1 MARGG
6 SSVHCRGGPLWSPGT
21 GRPDW
26 KGKMRQVIAG
36 KQQSSNWLIIVRVAW
51 CVVALLVLGLV
62 IGSTLSA
69 AASLHTLSPIGLCGK
84 CSSRFPAVP
93 GNRLEQLL
101 SWLDGYSLYCLIL
114 CIIFALSCFVVA
126 GVLVWRKPDNR
137 MAMFAAFFLTLVSV
151 MFFSQLPFSL
161 PLFWR
166 TFDRHTMYLGL
177 TGLFVFFYLF
187 PMGQLRPWWSGG
199 LAIIAIFYWG
209 TYTFFADSSLN
220 FFARSPLL
228 SMVVQYGLVLGI
240 ALVLIYRYR
249 RLSDTVLRRQTRWVV
264 FGGSSAAFLDLV
276 QQYMRWAVPPQAVPG
291 LLLDFIPTT
300 LFFISLLLIP
310 LSIGIAILRSRLWN
324 IDIIIHR
331 ALVYGALSTCVVGL
345 YVLVVGGLGTLF
357 QAQGNV
363 LLSLLATGL
372 IAVLFHPLRQR
383 LQRAVN
389 YLVYGERSNPYQ
401 VLSLLGLRLE
411 TTLVPDAVLPTIV
424 ETVAQAF
431 NLPYAAITLKQ
442 DEGHIT
448 LGAVYGQAAP
458 EDALLHFA
466 LTYQGEF
473 LGELTLSNEPSE
485 EAFSARDRRLLED
498 LVRQAGVAVHA
509 VRLSADI
516 RRSREQLVMT
526 REEERRRLRRDL
538 HDGLGPQLASLM
550 LMLTTVRKLLRKE
563 PDMAEHMLTEAMTHM
578 QGAIADIRHLVYG
591 LRPPALDD
599 LGLLGLL
606 QEDMQRYRACGVT
619 FTLDAPDPLPPLPA
633 AVEVACYRIAQ
644 EALTNVIKHA
654 HAQHCVL
661 RLGIDEM
668 LTMEVIDDGEG
679 FADTQKGGVGLT
691 SMRERALELG
701 GTCSIGTQPQK
712 GTHVSVCL
720 PLR

>member
-1 MARGG
+1 M
-6 SSVHCRGGPLWSPGT
+6 
-21 GRPDW
+21 
-26 KGKMRQVIAG
+26 KQVIAG
-36 KQQSSNWLIIVRVAW
+36 KQQSNNWPIIARVAW

-62 IGSTLSA
+62 IGSALSA
-69 AASLHTLSPIGLCGK
+69 VASLYILPLIDLCKKCAGRSPVLPGD
-84 CSSRFPAVP
+84 RPAQV
-93 GNRLEQLL
+93 L
-101 SWLDGYSLYCLIL
+101 SWFSGYSLYCLIL
-114 CIIFALSCFVVA
+114 CIVFALSCFVVA
-126 GVLVWRKPDNR
+126 GVLAWRKPDNR

-151 MFFSQLPFSL
+151 MFFSQLPISL
-161 PLFWR
+161 PLFWH
-166 TFDRHTMYLGL
+166 TFDKHTMYLGL
-177 TGLFVFFYLF
+177 AGLFVFFYLF
-187 PMGQLRPWWSGG
+187 PTGRLEPWWSCG
-199 LAIIAIFYWG
+199 LAVIAVFYWG
-209 TYTFFADSSLN
+209 TYALFTD
-220 FFARSPLL
+220 SPLNPFAHASF
-228 SMVVQYGLVLGI
+228 SMVIEYGLVAGV

-249 RLSDTVLRRQTRWVV
+249 RLSDAMLRQQTRWVV
-264 FGGSSAAFLDLV
+264 FGGCSAAFLDLV
-276 QQYMRWAVPPQAVPG
+276 QQYMQRIIPLVVPLQAVPG
-291 LLLDFIPTT
+291 FLPEFVSNTLL
-300 LFFISLLLIP
+300 FISLLLIP

-331 ALVYGALSTCVVGL
+331 TLVYGALSTCVVGL

-357 QAQGNV
+357 QAQGNI
-363 LLSLLATGL
+363 LISLLATGL

-401 VLSLLGLRLE
+401 VLSLLGQRLE
-411 TTLVPDAVLPTIV
+411 TTLAPDAVLPTIV

-431 NLPYAAITLKQ
+431 KLSYVAITLKQ
-442 DEGHIT
+442 DEEHIT
-448 LGAVYGQAAP
+448 LGAMYGQAAS

-473 LGELTLSNEPSE
+473 LGELILSNEPSE
-485 EAFSARDRRLLED
+485 ETFSTGDRRLLED

-516 RRSREQLVMT
+516 RRSRERLVMT

-550 LMLTTVRKLLRKE
+550 LMLTTVRKMLRKE

-578 QGAIADIRHLVYG
+578 QEAIADIRHLVYG

-654 HAQHCVL
+654 HAQHCTL
-661 RLGIDEM
+661 RLDIDEM
-668 LTMEVIDDGEG
+668 LIMEVIDDGEG
-679 FADTQKGGVGLT
+679 FADAQKGGVGLT

-701 GTCSIGTQPQK
+701 GTCSIDTHLQR

-720 PLR
+720 PLI